1 MPLERI
7 NIGYKDLSMTFKQN
21 ALNNDLI
28 ALRNENAIAR
38 SIRNIVLTYPGE
50 KFFNENFGSQVSKL
64 LFDNL
69 DPLTAIEIRDEITQ
83 SIVNYEPR
91 ADLLSVNVTPNYET
105 SEFDVVIT
113 YTIVGVDAAAQ
124 QLSFALQ
131 PTR

>member
-21 ALNNDLI
+21 PLNNDLI

-38 SIRNIVLTYPGE
+38 SIRNMVLTYPGE
-50 KFFNENFGSQVSKL
+50 KFFNQNFGSQVSRL

-105 SEFDVVIT
+105 NEFDVVIT
-113 YTIVGVDAAAQ
+113 YTIVGVDAAAK

>member
-7 NIGYKDLSMTFKQN
+7 SIGYKDLSMSFKQN
-21 ALNNDLI
+21 PLNNDLI
-28 ALRNENAIAR
+28 VLRNENAIAR
-38 SIRNIVLTYPGE
+38 SIRNIILTIPGE
-50 KFFNENFGSQVSKL
+50 KFFNEDFGSNVSKL

-69 DPLTAIEIRDEITQ
+69 DPLTALEIKEQITF

-91 ADLLSVNVTPNYET
+91 ADLLQVDVTPDYDDG
-105 SEFDVVIT
+105 EFDVVIT
-113 YTIVGVDAAAQ
+113 YKIVGVDAAAQ

>member
-7 NIGYKDLSMTFKQN
+7 SIGYKDLSMTFKQN
-21 ALNNDLI
+21 PLNNDLI
-28 ALRNENAIAR
+28 VLRNENAIAR
-38 SIRNIVLTYPGE
+38 SIRNIILTTPGE
-50 KFFNENFGSQVSKL
+50 KFFNEDFGSNVSKL

-69 DPLTAIEIRDEITQ
+69 DPLTALEIKEQITF

-91 ADLLSVNVTPNYET
+91 ADLLKVDVTPDYDHG
-105 SEFDVVIT
+105 EFDVVIT
-113 YTIVGVDAAAQ
+113 YKIVGVDAAAQ

>member
-1 MPLERI
+1 MPLERVSV
-7 NIGYKDLSMTFKQN
+7 GFKDLSMTFKQN
-21 ALNNDLI
+21 PLNNDLI

-50 KFFNENFGSQVSKL
+50 KFFNENFGSQVSRL

-105 SEFDVVIT
+105 NEFDVVIT

>member
-7 NIGYKDLSMTFKQN
+7 SIGYKDLSMTFKQN
-21 ALNNDLI
+21 PLNNDLI
-28 ALRNENAIAR
+28 VLRNENAIAR
-38 SIRNIVLTYPGE
+38 SIRNIIMTYPGE
-50 KFFNENFGSQVSKL
+50 KFFNEDFGSEVSRL

-69 DPLTAIEIRDEITQ
+69 DPLTAIEIKDQITF

-91 ADLLSVNVTPNYET
+91 ADLLSVDVSPNYDEG
-105 SEFDVVIT
+105 EFDVVIT
-113 YTIVGVDAAAQ
+113 YNIVGVDAAAQ

>member
-21 ALNNDLI
+21 PLNNDLI

-50 KFFNENFGSQVSKL
+50 KFFNQNFGSQVSRL

-69 DPLTAIEIRDEITQ
+69 DPPSLCISGI
-83 SIVNYEPR
+83 
-91 ADLLSVNVTPNYET
+91 
-105 SEFDVVIT
+105 
-113 YTIVGVDAAAQ
+113 
-124 QLSFALQ
+124 
-131 PTR
+131 

>member
-7 NIGYKDLSMTFKQN
+7 SIGYKDLSMSFKQN
-21 ALNNDLI
+21 PLNNDLI
-28 ALRNENAIAR
+28 VLRNENAIAR
-38 SIRNIVLTYPGE
+38 SIRNIILTTPGE
-50 KFFNENFGSQVSKL
+50 KFFNEDFGSNVSKL

-69 DPLTAIEIRDEITQ
+69 DPLTALEIKEQITF

-91 ADLLSVNVTPNYET
+91 ADLLKVDVTPDYDDG
-105 SEFDVVIT
+105 EFDVVIT
-113 YTIVGVDAAAQ
+113 YKIVGVDAAAQ

>member
-7 NIGYKDLSMTFKQN
+7 SIGYKDLSMTFKQN
-21 ALNNDLI
+21 PLNNDLI
-28 ALRNENAIAR
+28 VLRNENAIAR
-38 SIRNIVLTYPGE
+38 SIRNIILTSPGE
-50 KFFNENFGSQVSKL
+50 KFFNEDFGSNVSKL

-69 DPLTAIEIRDEITQ
+69 DPLTALEIKEQITF

-91 ADLLSVNVTPNYET
+91 ADLLQVDVVPDYDDG
-105 SEFDVVIT
+105 EFDVVIT
-113 YTIVGVDAAAQ
+113 YKIVGVDAAAQ

>member
-21 ALNNDLI
+21 PLNNDLI

-50 KFFNENFGSQVSKL
+50 KFFNENFGSQVSRL

-105 SEFDVVIT
+105 NEFDVVIT

>member
-21 ALNNDLI
+21 PLNNDLI

-50 KFFNENFGSQVSKL
+50 KFFNENFGSQVSRL

-105 SEFDVVIT
+105 SEFDVVII

>member
-7 NIGYKDLSMTFKQN
+7 SIGYKDLSMTFKQN
-21 ALNNDLI
+21 PLNNDLI
-28 ALRNENAIAR
+28 VLRNENAIAR
-38 SIRNIVLTYPGE
+38 SIRNIILTIPGE
-50 KFFNENFGSQVSKL
+50 KFFNEDFGSNVSKL

-69 DPLTAIEIRDEITQ
+69 DPLTALEIKEQITF

-91 ADLLSVNVTPNYET
+91 ADLLQVDVTPDYDDG
-105 SEFDVVIT
+105 EFDVVIT
-113 YTIVGVDAAAQ
+113 YKIVGVDAAAQ

>member
-7 NIGYKDLSMTFKQN
+7 SIGYKDLSMSFKQN
-21 ALNNDLI
+21 PLNNDLI
-28 ALRNENAIAR
+28 VLRNENAIAR
-38 SIRNIVLTYPGE
+38 SIRNIILTTPGE
-50 KFFNENFGSQVSKL
+50 KFFNEDFGSNVSKL

-69 DPLTAIEIRDEITQ
+69 DPLTALEIKEQITF

-91 ADLLSVNVTPNYET
+91 ADLLQVDVTPDYDDG
-105 SEFDVVIT
+105 EFDVVIT
-113 YTIVGVDAAAQ
+113 YKIVGVDAAAQ

>member
-21 ALNNDLI
+21 PLNNDLI
-28 ALRNENAIAR
+28 ALRYENAIAR
-38 SIRNIVLTYPGE
+38 SIRNIILTSPGE
-50 KFFNENFGSQVSKL
+50 KFFNEHFGSNVSKL

-69 DPLTAIEIRDEITQ
+69 DPLTALEIKEQITF

-91 ADLLSVNVTPNYET
+91 ADLLQVDVTPDYDDG
-105 SEFDVVIT
+105 EFDVVIT
-113 YTIVGVDAAAQ
+113 YKIVGVDAAAQ
-124 QLSFALQ
+124 QLTFALQ

>member
-21 ALNNDLI
+21 PLNNDLI

-50 KFFNENFGSQVSKL
+50 KFFNQNFGSQVSRL

-105 SEFDVVIT
+105 NEFDVVIT

>member
-7 NIGYKDLSMTFKQN
+7 SIGYKDLSMTFKQN
-21 ALNNDLI
+21 PLNNDLI

-38 SIRNIVLTYPGE
+38 SIRNIILTSPGE
-50 KFFNENFGSQVSKL
+50 KFFNEDFGSNVSKL

-69 DPLTAIEIRDEITQ
+69 DPLTALEIKEQITF

-91 ADLLSVNVTPNYET
+91 ADLLKVDVTPDYDDG
-105 SEFDVVIT
+105 EFDVVIT
-113 YTIVGVDAAAQ
+113 YKIVGVDAAAQ

>member
-7 NIGYKDLSMTFKQN
+7 SIGYKDLSMTFKQN
-21 ALNNDLI
+21 PLNNDLI
-28 ALRNENAIAR
+28 VLRNENAIAR
-38 SIRNIVLTYPGE
+38 SIRNIIMTYPGE
-50 KFFNENFGSQVSKL
+50 KFFNEDFGSEVSKL

-69 DPLTAIEIRDEITQ
+69 DPLTAIEIKDQITF

-91 ADLLSVNVTPNYET
+91 ADLLSVDVSPNYDEG
-105 SEFDVVIT
+105 EFDVVIT
-113 YTIVGVDAAAQ
+113 YNIVGVDAAAQ